1 MARREL
7 PLGCEVTEADLEH
20 IERFL
25 VLLRALD
32 DPLVSRDILA
42 RRVSDI
48 PVLVARCLA
57 RASNP
62 TRKVKRL
69 AEALSILGNFGL
81 ERILFELLEELTVLK
96 SDVSARNE
104 SAAQ

>member
-7 PLGCEVTEADLEH
+7 PHACDVVESDLEH

-25 VLLRALD
+25 LLLRTLD

-42 RRVSDI
+42 RRVNDI
-48 PVLVARCLA
+48 PVLTARCLA

-62 TRKVKRL
+62 TRKVKQL
-69 AEALSILGNFGL
+69 SEALSILGNFGL
-81 ERILFELLEELTVLK
+81 ERILFDLLEELTILK

-104 SAAQ
+104 RRAQ

>member
-1 MARREL
+1 MARPEL
-7 PLGCEVTEADLEH
+7 PTSCAVVETDLEH

-25 VLLRALD
+25 TLLRTLD

-42 RRVSDI
+42 RRVNEI
-48 PVLVARCLA
+48 PVLAARCLA
-57 RASNP
+57 RASSP

-69 AEALSILGNFGL
+69 SEALSILGNFGL
-81 ERILFELLEELTVLK
+81 ERIFLELLEDLTVLK
-96 SDVSARNE
+96 YEVAERTQ